1 VTDIYV
7 RVRLA
12 NADRTVEWRVIQA
25 ESISD
30 AVRMAHGQED
40 VESVLEASL
49 VPGGV
54 VT

>member
-1 VTDIYV
+1 MTDVYV

-12 NADRTVEWRVIQA
+12 DAERTLEWRVIPA

-30 AVRMAHGQED
+30 AVRMAHGHED